1 MANDEA
7 RQTASGFC
15 YINAGITGLSGLV
28 SLIKGPRL
36 AGLAKL
42 AGAGTHTWA
51 GLDPTP
57 ERLQISAGV
66 SAGLGVLD
74 LLNVFRSDLGK
85 GQRMFRLSGAAFN
98 ALMAV
103 LHNEAAKDV

>member
-1 MANDEA
+1 MSNAEA

-15 YINAGITGLSGLV
+15 YINASITGLSGLV

-36 AGLAKL
+36 SGLAKL
-42 AGAGTHTWA
+42 AGAATHAWA
-51 GLDPTP
+51 GLDPTA

-66 SAGLGVLD
+66 SAGLGALD
-74 LLNVFRSDLGK
+74 LLNLFRSGLGR
-85 GQRMFRLSGAAFN
+85 GQRTFRLSAAGFN